1 MNKSDYFS
9 LINYYYLFITMKKIY
24 SLVALV
30 AMSFGANAQSNLDY
44 EGAVQSAL
52 PGIVEYAEGWERG
65 LYSIGA
71 GNNSNN
77 AAVLKGITDAQVLA
91 LIDASEPVAGACL
104 QEVNGAV
111 SGIESATFSVDY
123 NYTPVGGD
131 SAIIIF
137 QIYDTLATG
146 LNDDLLLYDGTLI
159 ITTATNGWQS
169 TGQVTLEATGAT
181 GTPNQLY
188 FGGIAAGFATFN
200 TASVLML
207 DNWEINGLTVGV
219 KEVEM
224 VSANVF
230 PNPAKD
236 VVNISMESGV
246 FASVDVLTLD
256 GKVVISTTDSKVDV
270 SELTSGMYIFQIKA
284 TNGAT
289 STQKVTVK

>member
-1 MNKSDYFS
+1 
-9 LINYYYLFITMKKIY
+9 MKKIY

-30 AMSFGANAQSNLDY
+30 AMSFGANAQVNLNY
-44 EGAVQSAL
+44 EGDVNSIL
-52 PGIVEYAEGWERG
+52 PGIVEYAEGWELG
-65 LYSIGA
+65 VYSIGA
-71 GNNSNN
+71 GNNSDK
-77 AAVLKGITDAQVLA
+77 AAVIKGITDAQVLA
-91 LIDASEPVAGACL
+91 ALGSTDPIAGACL

-111 SGIESATFSVDY
+111 SGMESATFSVDF

-131 SAIIIF
+131 SAVIIF
-137 QIYDTLATG
+137 QIYDTLGLG
-146 LNDDLLLYDGTLI
+146 LNDDVLLYDGSVL
-159 ITTATNGWQS
+159 ITTASNGWQS

-188 FGGIAAGFATFN
+188 FGGMAAGFTTFN

-224 VSANVF
+224 LAANVY
-230 PNPAKD
+230 PNPATN
-236 VVNISMESGV
+236 VVNVSLETGV

-256 GKVVISTTDSKVDV
+256 GKVVISSTDSKVDV

-284 TNGAT
+284 SNGAT
-289 STQKVTVK
+289 ATQKVTVK